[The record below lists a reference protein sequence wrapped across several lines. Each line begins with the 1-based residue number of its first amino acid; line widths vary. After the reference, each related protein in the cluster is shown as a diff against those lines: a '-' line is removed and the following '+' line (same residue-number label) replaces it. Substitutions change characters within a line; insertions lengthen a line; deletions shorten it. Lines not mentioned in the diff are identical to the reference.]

1 MKKKLIPPQVYDLIF
16 FSFTFVFFFQF
27 YSYHL
32 HYREQFQLFLF
43 SSDYFCHYASFP
55 GGISDYIGNFITQFF
70 FYSSLGALLIAF
82 LLLALQKTFWLTLKN
97 SSSKIIF
104 YPITFIPSLLY
115 FALLCDENYLMGG
128 LIAVIL
134 MNAFCVISFHLTKHT
149 KTKWFLFIL
158 TPVVYWLAGGLV
170 YFYVLFTILIHSS
183 NSLKNFKQI
192 AILLSLLAEAI
203 AIPFIAKHIIIQYP
217 LIRFFIGVNFYRY
230 PNIISFAAGLIS
242 LIIVLTPF
250 LLNLRNKV
258 KKQTFKP
265 VWTPIFFTIILI
277 IGGSFIIKSADFE
290 KEEVMAYDF
299 YARFRQ
305 WNKIIS
311 MADKKSPDT
320 PLSVSYLNLALA
332 KKGKLGE
339 SMFNYYQNGTEG
351 LIPSFTKDFTIPLV
365 GGEIYYHL
373 GFINTSQRY
382 SFEAMESLPL
392 YQKSVRVIKRLV
404 ECNLIQ
410 GNNTL
415 ALKYLSLLKKTFF
428 YKKWANV
435 ITKFAG
441 NDKALLSHPEYGW
454 LKSHLSQHDFL
465 FNDEN
470 KDTMLGLQLTSNW
483 PDSQMLYEYLM
494 CYCLL
499 NKNLD
504 NFMQYLFLGK
514 NIKYKHLPKS
524 FQEAIAYVMMSPS
537 FKGDKSMLKMISP
550 DIKKQLTK
558 FMQCYKQT
566 NNMKKMKK
574 AYGDTYYYYLLTNN

>member
-1 MKKKLIPPQVYDLIF
+1 MKKKLIQLQIYDLIF

-27 YSYHL
+27 YAYHL

-43 SSDYFCHYASFP
+43 SSDYFSQYALFP

-82 LLLALQKTFWLTLKN
+82 LLLLLQKTFWLTLKN
-97 SSSKIIF
+97 STSKTIL
-104 YPITFIPSLLY
+104 YPLSFIPSLLY
-115 FALLCDENYLMGG
+115 FALLCDENYLIGG

-134 MNAFCVISFHLTKHT
+134 MNAFCLVSFFLTKRI
-149 KTKWFLFIL
+149 KTKWIFLIL
-158 TPVVYWLAGGLV
+158 IAVVYWLTGGLV
-170 YFYVLFTILIHSS
+170 YFYVLFIILNLSS
-183 NSLKNFKQI
+183 NSLKNYKQI
-192 AILLSLLAEAI
+192 GLLLLFIAEAI
-203 AIPFIAKHIIIQYP
+203 AIPYIAKYFIIQYP
-217 LIRFFIGVNFYRY
+217 LLHFFIGVNFYRY

-242 LIIVLTPF
+242 VIIVLTPF
-250 LLNLRNKV
+250 LLNI
-258 KKQTFKP
+258 KKIERTHALKAG
-265 VWTPIFFTIILI
+265 WTPILFIIIMIL
-277 IGGSFIIKSADFE
+277 GGSFIIKEADFG
-290 KEEVMAYDF
+290 KEEVMGYDF

-305 WNKIIS
+305 WDKIIS
-311 MADKKSPDT
+311 MADKKAPET

-382 SFEAMESLPL
+382 SFEAMECLPL
-392 YQKSVRVIKRLV
+392 YQKSVRVIKRMA

-428 YKKWANV
+428 YKKWATV
-435 ITKFAG
+435 ITRFVG
-441 NDKALLSHPEYGW
+441 NDRAILSHPEYGW

-470 KDTMLGLQLTSNW
+470 KDNMLGLQLTSNW

-514 NIKYKHLPKS
+514 HIKYKHLPKS
-524 FQEAIAYVMMSPS
+524 FQEAIAYVLMPPS

-550 DIKKQLTK
+550 AIKKQLTS
-558 FMQCYKQT
+558 FMQTYSRTHNINKL
-566 NNMKKMKK
+566 KKN
-574 AYGDTYYYYLLTNN
+574 YGNTYYYYFLSNN